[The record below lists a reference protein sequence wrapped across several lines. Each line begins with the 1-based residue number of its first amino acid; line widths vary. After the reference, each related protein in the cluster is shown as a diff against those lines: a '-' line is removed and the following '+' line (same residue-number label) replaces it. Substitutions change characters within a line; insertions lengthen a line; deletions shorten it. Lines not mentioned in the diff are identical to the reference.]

1 MKIDFSHCYGKGKVI
16 RMKYIEL
23 NTKAKMPMLGLGV
36 YQAVGEGEVEGAIAN
51 ALEAGYRLIDTAAV
65 YKNEDGVGRAI
76 KQCSI
81 PREELFVTTK
91 VWNNAQR
98 RGDIV
103 GAFERSLE
111 RLDMDYVDLY
121 LVHWPVKECY
131 LDTYKELE
139 KIYATG
145 RAKAI
150 GVSNFLIH
158 HLESLF
164 EVSGV
169 IPAVNQFEF
178 HPLCT
183 QLELVKYCQE
193 KNIAV
198 QAYTP
203 IVRNQLADNQLL
215 GEIAAKYGKE
225 VNQVILRWDIEH
237 GVATIPK
244 SVNASRIKSNIDIFD
259 FELTKEEILAIDS
272 LDQEYRT
279 AAHPDTFDF

>member
-1 MKIDFSHCYGKGKVI
+1 MN
-16 RMKYIEL
+16 YIEL

-81 PREELFVTTK
+81 PREEIFVTTK

-111 RLDMDYVDLY
+111 RLDMDYVDLF

-244 SVNASRIKSNIDIFD
+244 SVNPSRIKSNIDIFD

-279 AAHPDTFDF
+279 AGHPDTFDF